1 MKLLTTIF
9 AFCLVFVVNGQN
21 LSTSSK
27 KAEKFFNNATTL
39 FQQGENSAA
48 IEDLEKAL
56 KADGGFLEAML
67 LMADIYNETKAD
79 SLQIVYLEKALALE
93 SEHTA
98 KINYVLGNASF
109 RIGEYQKALDAY
121 QAFINLASS
130 NHPFYENAQAKIQ
143 DCQFAISLYKRAVE
157 MDAVSLG
164 DKVNSEY
171 NDYWPSLTVDGKILV
186 FTRLNPASGAASLRY
201 QEDFYMSANEQGVWL
216 ESQPM
221 QAINTPNN
229 EGAQSISAD
238 GKLLFF
244 TACSRSDGYGSCDIY
259 YSRNRSGRWSIPQN
273 AGEPVNSGAWES
285 QPSIS
290 ANGEYL
296 YFATN
301 RKGGKGGM
309 DIWRCRLNG
318 FSSSG
323 RPQWSEPENL
333 GDSIN
338 TTGNETSPF
347 IHADGTTLYFAS
359 DTHPGLGGSDIFFAR
374 LTGDSCW
381 QKPENMGYPIN
392 THNDEQGLIVNA
404 AGLTAYFASD
414 RPGSQGLDLYQFELY
429 PAVRPTPVS
438 YVQGRVFDDS
448 TRQALCAHIELIDL
462 DSNELV
468 AKTESCW
475 ELGEFLMCLPIGKE
489 YAFNVSK
496 DGYLFHSENFALKQ
510 LREVEDPIL
519 LDIPLSAIEI
529 GKATVLRNIFFE
541 SGKYT
546 LLSQSKAELDKLVEF
561 LGNNSQVNIE
571 IGGHTDSIGSAE
583 MNQELSEN
591 RARSVYDYL
600 VENGVEQGRLSFY
613 GYGFTVP
620 VATNETEQGR
630 AENRRTEFKIISTK

>member
-1 MKLLTTIF
+1 MKLLTTII
-9 AFCLVFVVNGQN
+9 ASCLILGVNAQE

-27 KAEKFFNNATTL
+27 KAEKSFHNATNL
-39 FQQGENSAA
+39 FQQGANSAA
-48 IEDLEKAL
+48 IGELGKAL
-56 KADGGFLEAML
+56 KADADFLEAML
-67 LMADIYNETKAD
+67 LMADIYNEMKQD
-79 SLQIVYLEKALALE
+79 SLQVVYLERALNLE

-98 KINYVLGNASF
+98 KINYVLGNACY
-109 RIGEYQKALDAY
+109 RMGKYQQALEAY
-121 QAFINLASS
+121 QAFVSLESS
-130 NHPFYENAQAKIQ
+130 DHPFYEKAQAKITE
-143 DCQFAISLYKRAVE
+143 CRFAISLYKHAVE
-157 MDAVSLG
+157 MDAVNLG
-164 DKVNSEY
+164 DQVNSEY
-171 NDYWPSLTVDGKILV
+171 NDYWPSLTVDGKTLV
-186 FTRLNPASGAASLRY
+186 FTRLNPASGAASRQY
-201 QEDFYMSANEQGVWL
+201 QEDFYMSAYENGAWL
-216 ESQPM
+216 EAQPM
-221 QAINTPNN
+221 QSINTSNN

-259 YSRNRSGRWSIPQN
+259 YSRNRNGNWSIPQN

-323 RPQWSEPENL
+323 RPQWSELENL

-338 TTGNETSPF
+338 TAGNETSPF
-347 IHADGTTLYFAS
+347 IHADGRTLYFAS
-359 DTHPGLGGSDIFFAR
+359 DTHRGLGGSDIFYAR

-381 QKPENMGYPIN
+381 QTPVNMGYPIN

-404 AGLTAYFASD
+404 AGETAYFASN
-414 RPGSQGLDLYQFELY
+414 RLGSEGLDIYEFELHS
-429 PAVRPTPVS
+429 AVRPTPVS

-448 TRQALCAHIELIDL
+448 TRQALCAQIELIDL
-462 DSNELV
+462 ANNELV

-475 ELGEFLMCLPIGKE
+475 ELGEFLMCLPVGKE

-496 DGYLFHSENFALKQ
+496 SGYLFHSENFALKQ
-510 LREVEDPIL
+510 LRKAEDPIQ

-529 GKATVLRNIFFE
+529 GKVSVLRNIFFE
-541 SGKYT
+541 IGKFA
-546 LLSQSKAELDKLVEF
+546 LLSQSKAELDKLIDF
-561 LGNNSQVNIE
+561 LTNNPQVNIE

-591 RARSVYDYL
+591 RAKSVYDYL
-600 VENGVEQGRLSFY
+600 VENGVGQSRLSFH

-620 VATNETEQGR
+620 LATNETEEGR
-630 AENRRTEFKIISTK
+630 AKNRRTEFKVVSTD